1 MSGDNY
7 FLLASLPALGELGS
21 PPPIKPAYLL
31 ERVADAGG
39 NRSLL
44 EAVFLSDDL
53 LQRQAFLSG
62 EKQEAEPAV
71 LTLPQVRNEE
81 PLPEYLLSAS
91 SDEMGRE
98 STTDALWDG
107 YYRYVA
113 ALADRMKSTF
123 LNEWVGFE
131 VSLRN
136 ALVNAR
142 AKALGLDPHPFM
154 VAVDLGGDLGRFTGI
169 LSEWAAAPDPLAGLR
184 VLDQARWEWLWANDD
199 WFSFGDDEIVAYG
212 AKLMLLQRWN
222 RIGGKT
228 AS

>member
-7 FLLASLPALGELGS
+7 FLLASLPALGDLGS
-21 PPPIKPAYLL
+21 PPPMSPAYLL

-62 EKQEAEPAV
+62 EKQEIEPAV

-81 PLPEYLLSAS
+81 PLPEFLLAIPS
-91 SDEMGRE
+91 ETGVE
-98 STTDALWDG
+98 STIDALWEA

-113 ALADRMKSTF
+113 ALADQMKSTF
-123 LNEWVGFE
+123 LTEWVGFE

-136 ALVNAR
+136 ALVGAR
-142 AKALGLDPHPFM
+142 AKALGLDAHSFM
-154 VAVDLGGDLGRFTGI
+154 VAPDLGEDTGRFAGV
-169 LSEWAAAPDPLAGLR
+169 LSEWAMAPDPLAGLR
-184 VLDQARWEWLWANDD
+184 VLDQARWDWLWTNDD
-199 WFSFGDDEIVAYG
+199 WFSFGDDEVVAYG

-222 RIGGKT
+222 RIGGKA